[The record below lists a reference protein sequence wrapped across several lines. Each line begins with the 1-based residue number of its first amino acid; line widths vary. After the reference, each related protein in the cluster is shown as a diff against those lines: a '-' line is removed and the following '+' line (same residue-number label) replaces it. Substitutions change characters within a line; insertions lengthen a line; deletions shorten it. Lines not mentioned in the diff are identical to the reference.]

1 MRYGTHEKRVPGLA
15 VNDALKDVVLLDTN
29 RHQEEL
35 RGEFP
40 FLSWTK
46 SPLQAL
52 LLLGQAPVCCQNLHQ
67 VGKLDLEAELYADVQ
82 ASMGIVIY
90 VPEDVST
97 VSWLHEIG
105 TQMGP
110 MISCVQSERGEEVL
124 VIAESTLELREA
136 SLKDFSWFR
145 LVVVNVG
152 LEGRQGHRA
161 IRGIRLQKF
170 PQDPRLVGVTCGN
183 RAKLPERFCPA

>member
-15 VNDALKDVVLLDTN
+15 VNDALKDVILLDSN

-35 RGEFP
+35 RGKFP

-52 LLLGQAPVCCQNLHQ
+52 LFLGQAPVCCQNLHQ
-67 VGKLDLEAELYADVQ
+67 VGKLDLEAELDVNVQ
-82 ASMGIVIY
+82 TSMGIVIY

-97 VSWLHEIG
+97 VSWLLEIG

-110 MISCVQSERGEEVL
+110 MISCVQGERGEEVL
-124 VIAESTLELREA
+124 VIAEGAPELREA
-136 SLKDFSWFR
+136 FFEDFSWFR

-152 LEGRQGHRA
+152 LEGRQRHRA
-161 IRGIRLQKF
+161 IRCIRLQKF
-170 PQDPRLVGVTCGN
+170 PQNPRLVGVACGN
-183 RAKLPERFCPA
+183 

>member
-1 MRYGTHEKRVPGLA
+1 MRYGTHEERVPGLA
-15 VNDALKDVVLLDTN
+15 VNNALEDVVLLDPN

-52 LLLGQAPVCCQNLHQ
+52 LFLGQAPVRRQNVHQ
-67 VGKLDLEAELYADVQ
+67 VGKLDLEAELDVDVQ
-82 ASMGIVIY
+82 TSIGVVIY

-97 VSWLHEIG
+97 VCRLLEIG
-105 TQMGP
+105 AQVGP
-110 MISCVQSERGEEVL
+110 VISCVKGERGEEVL
-124 VIAESTLELREA
+124 VIAEGALEVREA
-136 SLKDFSWFR
+136 CLEDFTWFR

-152 LEGRQGHRA
+152 LEGRPGHRA
-161 IRGIRLQKF
+161 IRRIWLQKF
-170 PQDPRLVGVTCGN
+170 PQHPRLVGVASGN
-183 RAKLPERFCPA
+183 